1 MSSDVDASSTR
12 DKVLATIRTAPTPPT
27 VEEIAASLNLHHNS
41 VRMHAAA
48 LKDAGLITQENRP
61 GGGRGRPQTTYRT
74 SSRGAWTG
82 RRDYHLLASL
92 LLSELDGG
100 SDKSGGESSDDPAA
114 ATATAARRV
123 GRSWGRRIAGDVGSG
138 GDDDV
143 QDRVVAV
150 LDELGF
156 EPTVGMAPVADAT
169 DATDEDAAAEIELR
183 NCPFREL
190 VDPHDGAVCALHAG
204 MLDGLAGPDIELIPF
219 TSPQAC
225 TVRMHTR

>member
-1 MSSDVDASSTR
+1 MSSDVDATSTR
-12 DKVLATIRTAPTPPT
+12 DKVLAAIRTAPTPPT
-27 VEEIAASLNLHHNS
+27 VEEIATSLNLHHNS

-48 LKDAGLITQENRP
+48 LKDAGLISQENRP

-82 RRDYHLLASL
+82 RRDYQLLASL

-100 SDKSGGESSDDPAA
+100 SDDRRDGPAA
-114 ATATAARRV
+114 ATAAARRV
-123 GRSWGRRIAGDVGSG
+123 GRAWGRRIAGDVGSA
-138 GDDDV
+138 GDDDNV
-143 QDRVVAV
+143 RDRVVSV

-156 EPTVGMAPVADAT
+156 EPTAGPAHAAAT
-169 DATDEDAAAEIELR
+169 AAAAEIELR

-204 MLDGLAGPDIELIPF
+204 MLDGLVEGSEAGVELLPF

-225 TVRMHTR
+225 TVRMHAR